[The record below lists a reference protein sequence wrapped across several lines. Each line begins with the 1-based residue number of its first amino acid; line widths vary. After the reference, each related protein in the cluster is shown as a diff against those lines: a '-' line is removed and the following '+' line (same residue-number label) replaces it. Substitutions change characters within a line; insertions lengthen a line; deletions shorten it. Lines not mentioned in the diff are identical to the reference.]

1 MFKLHFV
8 FRSTFEITFLCSAYF
23 MSHCIVH
30 NFDLYTLIICVFH
43 ISSTKHKLT
52 QMSHHLDNLLYFLEN
67 PEELSDGDNNDAT
80 EGCGGGGHLDETIE
94 PPVEMETQLNE
105 TQSSTPRT
113 RRSVVN
119 LYRRSSSASQ
129 HILKN
134 NHCYFCNLEPNQS
147 NFENHLRG
155 SQRCLSLYER
165 KLKIKGIEGV
175 LLMLFPCLFCCYNGT
190 SRLQFHLERHPN
202 CRDKYFQRWGVDID
216 AGADASQLNRGIR
229 YLSKSAPFFSPY
241 FDCLL

>member
-1 MFKLHFV
+1 MIFD
-8 FRSTFEITFLCSAYF
+8 ITFFCSVC
-23 MSHCIVH
+23 HIVH
-30 NFDLYTLIICVFH
+30 NFDLYVLIICVFH
-43 ISSTKHKLT
+43 ISSTKLT

-67 PEELSDGDNNDAT
+67 PEELSDGDQ
-80 EGCGGGGHLDETIE
+80 CGGHLDETIG
-94 PPVEMETQLNE
+94 PPEETQLNE

-113 RRSVVN
+113 RRSLVN